1 MYDLSALSLLS
12 PSHHSGGFFFLIEM
26 TMALRAAR
34 VRVRCVSM
42 VAEPDEEEEEEEERA
57 ADGLMNSRAARR

>member
-42 VAEPDEEEEEEEERA
+42 VAEPDDEEEEEERA
-57 ADGLMNSRAARR
+57 RPNALMNSRAARR

>member
-1 MYDLSALSLLS
+1 
-12 PSHHSGGFFFLIEM
+12 M

>member
-1 MYDLSALSLLS
+1 
-12 PSHHSGGFFFLIEM
+12 
-26 TMALRAAR
+26 
-34 VRVRCVSM
+34 M

>member
-1 MYDLSALSLLS
+1 
-12 PSHHSGGFFFLIEM
+12 M

-42 VAEPDEEEEEEEERA
+42 VAEPDEEEEEEEEERA